1 MKTYWFLWAKQ
12 TAIGYIF
19 YSLLSENGKFT
30 MPTLWES
37 VYVFALVKF
46 NPYNL
51 HSPLPDI

>member
-37 VYVFALVKF
+37 VYVFALRLVKF
-46 NPYNL
+46 NPYEFTF
-51 HSPLPDI
+51 STS